1 MGSFVMAAA
10 HLTMAIGAFGYKNSS
25 LYKLRMEAS
34 K

>member
-1 MGSFVMAAA
+1 MENFVMAAA

-25 LYKLRMEAS
+25 LCKLRMEVS